1 MGAGLSQSQEP
12 DGQLSAELVN
22 NGRLVNSFPG
32 RLLTRGYRAEVL
44 TSHQVSPTLT
54 AKRMIGM
61 DRDGNIRLLMAE
73 EQTLLSRERTMHS
86 YMQTGLAFTSVG
98 LVVIKFLGGILY
110 LIAGVFFM
118 IVGALLIFESG
129 RRYVRFRKAVR
140 LLREK
145 EARLG
150 YEIGTMI

>member
-1 MGAGLSQSQEP
+1 MLT
-12 DGQLSAELVN
+12 
-22 NGRLVNSFPG
+22 FP
-32 RLLTRGYRAEVL
+32 
-44 TSHQVSPTLT
+44 QVSPTLM

-61 DRDGNIRLLMAE
+61 ERDGNIRLLMAE

-150 YEIGTMI
+150 SEIGTMI